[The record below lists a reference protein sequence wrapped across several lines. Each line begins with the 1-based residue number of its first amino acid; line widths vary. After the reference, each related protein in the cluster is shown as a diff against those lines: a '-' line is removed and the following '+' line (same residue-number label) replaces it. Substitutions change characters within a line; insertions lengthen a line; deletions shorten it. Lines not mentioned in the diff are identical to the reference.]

1 MAESILFEASDE
13 EIVEESTAAA
23 AEGWNE
29 KLIKVDFFDEPF
41 ELIWWESPASF
52 YVIFVDGFYICI
64 YSLDTLRL
72 FLASTLFDVYDLS
85 ADFVRTIPLFI
96 EET

>member
-13 EIVEESTAAA
+13 EIVEESTAA

-41 ELIWWESPASF
+41 ELI
-52 YVIFVDGFYICI
+52 
-64 YSLDTLRL
+64 
-72 FLASTLFDVYDLS
+72 
-85 ADFVRTIPLFI
+85 
-96 EET
+96 